1 MQISDY
7 WSKLHRTSSGW
18 VHPDDEA
25 VLTRSQTSFNFDFP
39 PPAFVGDVLSA
50 RVIILTANGG
60 YNPVLTPGE
69 FPNEAAEAHYVHRL
83 SNPSAVDWAEV
94 APYYS
99 GVNYAQYIT
108 SRRVALV
115 NACAYRSKKI
125 SKEPENQRAIRVL
138 PSVAFNRRWLIE
150 GVLPDAR
157 RGARIIVGKRYGLWD
172 LPEEVR
178 NGPGFLPDPAPV
190 SPHLSSVVLSR
201 LAEFLA

>member
-7 WSKLHRTSSGW
+7 WSKLHRTSLGW
-18 VHPDDEA
+18 VHPDDEV
-25 VLTRSQTSFNFDFP
+25 VLTHRQTSFNFDFP

-60 YNPVLTPGE
+60 YHPVITPGE
-69 FPNEAAEAHYVHRL
+69 FPNQAAESHYVHRL
-83 SNPSAVDWAEV
+83 SNPSEVDWAEV

-99 GVNYAQYIT
+99 GVNYAQYII
-108 SRRVALV
+108 SRKVALV

-125 SKEPENQRAIRVL
+125 SEELENKRAIRTL
-138 PSVAFNRRWLIE
+138 TSVAFNRNWLIE
-150 GVLPDAR
+150 EVLPDAR
-157 RGARIIVGKRYGLWD
+157 RGARIIVGKRHGLWD

-178 NGPGFLPDPAPV
+178 SGPGFLQDPAPV
-190 SPHLSSVVLSR
+190 SPHLSIVVLSR